1 MDDNNIERRF
11 TGRDL
16 HALAQSI
23 AELNSRVAVLEARAN
38 GYDLRLVSIEHAVLD
53 MKTGV
58 SNLISSFSVH
68 ASNEDRDRR
77 AIIGWLITTL
87 TAVCGFGALALF
99 KAAGIYP

>member
-1 MDDNNIERRF
+1 MDELATERRF

-23 AELNSRVAVLEARAN
+23 AELNGRVATLEARAN
-38 GYDLRLVSIEHAVLD
+38 GYDIRLVSIEHAVLE
-53 MKTGV
+53 MKSGV
-58 SNLISSFSVH
+58 SNLVSSFAVH
-68 ASNEDRDRR
+68 ASNEERDRR

-87 TAVCGFGALALF
+87 SAVVGFGVLVLL